1 LDAAVIDCISEDS
14 MTMRTTIHPLLAAVL
29 ALVSIAGCAMTPAPI
44 PPGPRG
50 VQDIAVQPPS
60 NQTGRELIVNQP
72 GLLGAYFDEKRSTVP
87 DVLAS
92 DLQSLLRDRGFRVLA
107 ANADGVP
114 TLRTQIRRW
123 DPYSADYSRI
133 TVSVLATLTDPT
145 SGRTL
150 WTLDR
155 ANWDLLT
162 PDARNGQEASGIA
175 ARDIARALIEG
186 WQPGGSAT
194 P

>member
-1 LDAAVIDCISEDS
+1 

-29 ALVSIAGCAMTPAPI
+29 ALVSIAGCATTPAPI

-92 DLQSLLRDRGFRVLA
+92 DLRSLLRDRGFRVLDA
-107 ANADGVP
+107 KADGVP
-114 TLRTQIRRW
+114 TLSTQIRSW

-155 ANWDLLT
+155 TNWDVPT

-175 ARDIARALIEG
+175 ARDIARTLIEG
-186 WQPGGSAT
+186 WQPGGSPT